1 MWIIACQ
8 SMTKLGDVL
17 TNPKT
22 VLTWMLS
29 SVGAPVALLSMLVP
43 VRESGS
49 MLPQVFVSGLVK
61 RASRRKWVFVAGA
74 LAQAWVVALIGVG
87 ALWLPPHVAGWM
99 VLACVAVFAVA
110 RSFCSISSKDVLGR
124 TVPKG
129 FRGRVG
135 GTSNSI
141 SGVLSASA
149 ALALILFREHETPVF
164 LAKLVLAASVLW
176 VLGALF
182 YSRIREPLVEKQP
195 GTAGDGWLKRLSLVR
210 DDRVFRRFIFAR
222 ALLLGSALA
231 SPLLVVLGQQ
241 SEGRLTSLVGFIA
254 ASGMAN
260 ATSSFLWG
268 KLSDRSGALAMASGG
283 MVAALSG
290 MIGVGIAWSSAPWTL
305 SVWTWPVVFL
315 VFNIGYAGVR
325 LGRKTWVVDAVEG
338 DRRTDYVSASNT
350 LIAVLILVI
359 GLIHAPL
366 QVWSP
371 LASLSL
377 YAAMCVA
384 GAAVAWRLR

>member
-1 MWIIACQ
+1 
-8 SMTKLGDVL
+8 MTKLGDVL

-29 SVGAPVALLSMLVP
+29 SVGAPAALLSMLVP

-74 LAQAWVVALIGVG
+74 LSQALVVALIGAG
-87 ALWLPPHVAGWM
+87 ALWLPPQVTGWM

-135 GTSNSI
+135 GASNAI
-141 SGVLSASA
+141 SGLLSAGA
-149 ALALILFREHETPVF
+149 ALALIAFRDHETPVF
-164 LAKLVLAASVLW
+164 LAKLVLAASGLW
-176 VLGALF
+176 VIGALF
-182 YSRIREPLVEKQP
+182 YSWIQEPQVESQS
-195 GTAGDGWLKRLSLVR
+195 GTAGDGWLKRISLVR
-210 DDRVFRRFIFAR
+210 DDPVFRRFILAR

-254 ASGMAN
+254 ASGLAN

-268 KLSDRSGALAMASGG
+268 KLSDRSGGLAMASGG
-283 MVAALSG
+283 LVAALSG
-290 MIGVGIAWSSAPWTL
+290 LIGVGIAWASPPWISSF
-305 SVWTWPVVFL
+305 WTWPVVFL
-315 VFNIGYAGVR
+315 IFNIGYAGVR

-338 DRRTDYVSASNT
+338 DRRTDYVSASNS
-350 LIAVLILVI
+350 LIAVLILAV
-359 GLIHAPL
+359 GLIHSPL
-366 QVWSP
+366 QAWSP

-384 GAAVAWRLR
+384 GAVVAWRMR